1 MVDKILETDR
11 EVTLEYVDIEGDN
24 NFEIAKHE
32 NVLID
37 LIEQKRAADM
47 SDKVNYSI
55 FLIKRTQS
63 LSTFIFQICPMCSK
77 FYSQDVLFEEFQE
90 HVEAHF
96 RSDDSNEMVQRS
108 IDNFELVSHT
118 VGNF

>member
-1 MVDKILETDR
+1 MVDKNLETDR
-11 EVTLEYVDIEGDN
+11 EVTLEYEAVDDS

-47 SDKVNYSI
+47 SEKVRRWKVGNEK
-55 FLIKRTQS
+55 LTNQM
-63 LSTFIFQICPMCSK
+63 FIQICPMCGK
-77 FYSQDVLFEEFQE
+77 FYTQDILFEEFQE
-90 HVEAHF
+90 HVESHF
-96 RSDDSNEMVQRS
+96 RDDTSDIQRS
-108 IDNFELVSHT
+108 LENFELVSHT